1 VEPAESQANQ
11 RNEGKRFD
19 IADGAMVAVV
29 TVWAANNIIVKNA
42 LDQIDP
48 LSYVFGRF
56 AIVVI
61 ALFAWLKWRKVPLAI
76 RREDVPLFLFTG
88 FTGYAVYNM
97 LFTVALDHT
106 SAFSTAVLVSIG
118 PIITI
123 LFAAIIGMERI
134 RSKQWLG
141 VAVSAIGVTIF
152 VGEKL
157 SGGEPVIGDALSVV
171 AAVCF
176 AAYSLAT
183 QPLVKRYGSPTVTA
197 WSALIGLLFAIPITL
212 PAVVDQDWGSIDLA
226 GWASLFY
233 SALLSMLVAY
243 TIWAWAI
250 ERRGVA
256 KTVPFMYLI
265 PILSGVFSAVVLNES
280 FGALK
285 LIGGT
290 LVLTGVALA
299 RRSSSRHPVSEPVI
313 AATPVAAES
322 RG

>member
-1 VEPAESQANQ
+1 MSQRQEA
-11 RNEGKRFD
+11 RRFD
-19 IADGAMVAVV
+19 IADGAMLAVV

-56 AIVVI
+56 LIVVV
-61 ALFAWLKWRKVPLAI
+61 ALFAWLKWRKVSLGI

-134 RSKQWLG
+134 RARQWIG
-141 VAVSAIGVTIF
+141 VAVSAIGVTNF

-157 SGGEPVIGDALSVV
+157 SGGEPVLGDALSVV
-171 AAVCF
+171 AAICF

-183 QPLVKRYGSPTVTA
+183 QPLVKRYGSPIVTA
-197 WSALIGLLFAIPITL
+197 WSAQFGLLFAIPITL
-212 PAVVDQDWGSIDLA
+212 PAVVHQDWAGVDLT

-233 SALLSMLVAY
+233 SALFSMLVAY

-265 PILSGVFSAVVLNES
+265 PILSGVFSAVVLDES

-285 LIGGT
+285 LIGGA

-299 RRSSSRHPVSEPVI
+299 RRSPGRYSASELVM
-313 AATPVAAES
+313 TPTRAAAES
-322 RG
+322 SG

>member
-1 VEPAESQANQ
+1 MNHQ
-11 RNEGKRFD
+11 REAGRFD
-19 IADGAMVAVV
+19 IADGAMLAVV

-88 FTGYAVYNM
+88 ITGYAIYNM

-118 PIITI
+118 PIVTI

-134 RSKQWLG
+134 RFKQWIG
-141 VAVSAIGVTIF
+141 VAISAFGVLIF

-157 SGGEPVIGDALSVV
+157 SGGEPVLGDALSVV

-183 QPLVKRYGSPTVTA
+183 QPLVKRYGSPIVTA
-197 WSALIGLLFAIPITL
+197 WSALIGLLFAIPITM
-212 PAVVDQDWGSIDLA
+212 PSVVDQDWGSVDLA

-233 SALLSMLVAY
+233 SAIFSMLVAY

-256 KTVPFMYLI
+256 RTVPFMYLI
-265 PILSGVFSAVVLNES
+265 PILSGVFSAFVLDES

-285 LIGGT
+285 LIGGA

-299 RRSSSRHPVSEPVI
+299 RRTASRNVVSDPVP
-313 AATPVAAES
+313 TTVAISLES
-322 RG
+322 TR

>member
-1 VEPAESQANQ
+1 MHQQND
-11 RNEGKRFD
+11 GKRFD
-19 IADGAMVAVV
+19 IADGAMLAVV
-29 TVWAANNIIVKNA
+29 MVWAANNIIVKNA

-56 AIVVI
+56 AIVVLV
-61 ALFAWLKWRKVPLAI
+61 LFAWLKWRKAPLAI
-76 RREDVPLFLFTG
+76 RREDLPLFLFTG
-88 FTGYAVYNM
+88 LTGYAVYNM

-106 SAFSTAVLVSIG
+106 SAFSTALLVSLG

-134 RSKQWLG
+134 RPKQWTG
-141 VAVSAIGVTIF
+141 VAISAIGVTIF

-157 SGGEPVIGDALSVV
+157 SGDEAVLGDALSVV
-171 AAVCF
+171 AAVSF

-183 QPLVKRYGSPTVTA
+183 QPLVRRYGSPLVTA
-197 WSALIGLLFAIPITL
+197 WSALIGLVLAIPITM
-212 PAVVDQDWGSIDLA
+212 PAVVDQDWGSVDLSS
-226 GWASLFY
+226 WASLFY

-256 KTVPFMYLI
+256 RTVPYMYLI
-265 PILSGVFSAVVLNES
+265 PILSGIFSAVVLDET
-280 FGALK
+280 FGPLK
-285 LIGGT
+285 LIGG
-290 LVLTGVALA
+290 VLILAGVALA
-299 RRSSSRHPVSEPVI
+299 RRTTRKVVANEPVVNPS
-313 AATPVAAES
+313 PVVVES

>member
-1 VEPAESQANQ
+1 LDQQTDA
-11 RNEGKRFD
+11 KRFD
-19 IADGAMVAVV
+19 IADGAMLAVV

-61 ALFAWLKWRKVPLAI
+61 ALFAWLRLRDVPLAI

-88 FTGYAVYNM
+88 VTGYAVYNM

-106 SAFSTAVLVSIG
+106 SAFSTALLVSVG

-123 LFAAIIGMERI
+123 LFAALIGMERI
-134 RSKQWLG
+134 RTRQWLG
-141 VAVSAIGVTIF
+141 VLLSAIGVTIF

-157 SGGEPVIGDALSVV
+157 SGGQPVFGDALSVV

-183 QPLVKRYGSPTVTA
+183 QPLVKRYGSPVVTA
-197 WSALIGLLFAIPITL
+197 WSALIGLIFAIPITS
-212 PAVVDQDWGSIDLA
+212 PAVIDQDWGNVDGS

-250 ERRGVA
+250 ERRGVGR
-256 KTVPFMYLI
+256 TVPFLYLI
-265 PILSGVFSAVVLNES
+265 PILSGVFSAVMLDES

-285 LIGGT
+285 LFGGA
-290 LVLTGVALA
+290 LVLAGVALA
-299 RRSSSRHPVSEPVI
+299 RQTRSKYSPPRPATAVVPVSAEP
-313 AATPVAAES
+313 
-322 RG
+322 R